1 MNKVDFALIGCR
13 LLALYW
19 IVMALYTLSSFV
31 IALASWNEYVNES
44 SSLNESVIYFGLVP
58 LGLYVSA
65 ALVLWFGANRI
76 VHFMVPSETKNSG
89 GSITFLQAQSI
100 AFSVVGLFLLFSAL
114 PEIAMVLYKIHLM
127 KVLDSNV
134 QISFDTKAQIL
145 EVSLR
150 IILGG
155 ILLLGSN
162 GLSGIL
168 IRIRELGMK

>member
-1 MNKVDFALIGCR
+1 MNKEDFALIGCR

-31 IALASWNEYVNES
+31 IALASWNEYV
-44 SSLNESVIYFGLVP
+44 NESVIYFGLVP

-114 PEIAMVLYKIHLM
+114 PEIVMVLYKIHLM